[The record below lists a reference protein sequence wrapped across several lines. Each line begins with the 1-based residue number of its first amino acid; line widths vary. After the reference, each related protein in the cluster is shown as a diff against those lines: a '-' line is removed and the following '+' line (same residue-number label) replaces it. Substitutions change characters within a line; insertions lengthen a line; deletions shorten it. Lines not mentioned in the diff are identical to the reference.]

1 MATYPVTHINSEM
14 RGAPIING
22 NTRGNLIAAIDAWRL
37 GFGQVTAISVTVSNG
52 VATATLQPS
61 QGFDL
66 HTVIEV
72 AGVTTPAALNGK
84 SRVAEVSA
92 DKTVIKFPTDAP
104 NGTATGTI
112 TIKVAGSGWDKPF
125 SAANKAVYRS
135 ADPLGARHFYRIDE
149 TGTPA
154 MARVRGF
161 ENMTTVD
168 AGTGLYP
175 TNAQI
180 NGGGYWVKS
189 TMSDATP
196 VRYDIVGDARFV
208 LVAIALGYAQSSSY
222 TGGIVRGFGDPLALS
237 PAGDPFGA
245 CVSCN
250 LEAPA
255 SSFQYGGFT
264 GPTSTGSGAVYA
276 ARARSATG
284 TARDLAVTPFVGA
297 INGGMSGNDAT
308 LGELANQIDGRMKL
322 SQLFLREGAGSS
334 TSEPRSVVPG
344 LLHVPHRG
352 VASLVQ
358 PRDFLIGTGAFDGRI
373 LMATHVVLYPGAS
386 PDVNF
391 IDLTGPWRVPA

>member
-22 NTRGNLIAAIDAWRL
+22 NTRGNLIAAIDAWRM

-135 ADPLGARHFYRIDE
+135 ADPLGSRHFYRIDE

-180 NGGGYWVKS
+180 NGGGYWSKS
-189 TMSDATP
+189 GAADATP
-196 VRYDIVGDARFV
+196 VRYDIIGDSRFV
-208 LVAIALGYAQSSSY
+208 MIAIAFGYSLAPEY
-222 TGGIVRGFGDPLALS
+222 WGEVIRGFGDPLAIN
-237 PAGDPFGA
+237 PAGDVFSS
-245 CVSCN
+245 CLSCN
-250 LEAPA
+250 QDPSPTDA
-255 SSFQYGGFT
+255 QYGGFN
-264 GPTSTGSGAVYA
+264 GPVAVGAGAIYA
-276 ARARSATG
+276 ARSRSATG
-284 TARDLAVTPFVGA
+284 TSRDQGLKAFVG
-297 INGGMSGNDAT
+297 NQVSNSGEDPFFGALT
-308 LGELANQIDGRMKL
+308 DQIDGRLKF
-322 SQLFLREGAGSS
+322 SQSFLYDDSANSS
-334 TSEPRSVVPG
+334 NPVPRAVVPG
-344 LLHVPHRG
+344 ILHVPVSG
-352 VASLVQ
+352 LAAAVQ
-358 PRDFLIGTGAFDGRI
+358 PRDYVIGTEALEGRI
-373 LMATHVVLYPGAS
+373 LMALPVVYQLGGQLG
-386 PDVNF
+386 VNF
-391 IDLTGPWRVPA
+391 VDLSGPWRPI